1 MTCSL
6 FWDVFWGCQK
16 RLPKCINATMKM
28 CSFLRSKTIVTYHI
42 ALRST
47 PLFLDNV
54 TKPTYLFCSSCSEE
68 CHITDPL
75 THLPLLFCC
84 VAGLYGF
91 VPRVRLNRL
100 RLAQSGQD
108 GNPNAKKR
116 SFVEM
121 VTQVVVAT
129 QVPRYPELIL
139 FPCHCQTERGFFSC
153 QIHALLL
160 TCQQLCHQT

>member
-108 GNPNAKKR
+108 GIPTRKKGASWKWSPR
-116 SFVEM
+116 QSSP
-121 VTQVVVAT
+121 
-129 QVPRYPELIL
+129 PRYPGIPSLSYSL
-139 FPCHCQTERGFFSC
+139 ATVRLRGVSSVVRSMPCY
-153 QIHALLL
+153 
-160 TCQQLCHQT
+160 